1 MSGTSDHSAPDGSP
15 PTDDLL
21 AGEYVIGTLPLAE
34 RMAFEARLK
43 AEPALQALVDGWE
56 AQLSALNDQ
65 YADAPA
71 PDLLPRIEARLFPV
85 AAPRRSLFALWP
97 GILGGLV
104 AGMLVLALAWQ
115 FLPGPGSGP
124 GPVQPDLVAH
134 LAGEGQAVAFDVSY
148 DADTDEITLVQVA
161 GDPPPEGQDYEFWV
175 IGASGV
181 PVSLGVIPRGTA
193 RMTVPDL
200 RADYVLAVSLEAS
213 GGSVTGAPALV
224 LVTGAVTAL

>member
-1 MSGTSDHSAPDGSP
+1 MSGTSDHSAPDGIP
-15 PTDDLL
+15 PTDNLL

-43 AEPALQALVDGWE
+43 AEPALQALAAGWE
-56 AQLSALNDQ
+56 AQLSVLNDD
-65 YADAPA
+65 YAAVPA

-104 AGMLVLALAWQ
+104 AGALVLALAWQ
-115 FLPGPGSGP
+115 FLPEPGP
-124 GPVQPDLVAH
+124 GPGPLQPDLVAH
-134 LAGEGQAVAFDVSY
+134 LAGEGQTLAFDVSY
-148 DADTDEITLVQVA
+148 DADTDEMTLVQVA
-161 GDPPPEGQDYEFWV
+161 GDPPPEGQVYEFWV
-175 IGASGV
+175 IGTSGV

-200 RADYVLAVSLEAS
+200 RADFVLAVSLEAR
-213 GGSVTGAPALV
+213 GGSTTGAPALV
-224 LVTGAVTAL
+224 LVTGPVTSL